1 MQNIGIV
8 NPINFFNNNSRSIE
22 VHKYAREFRLTLESN
37 TEVDTNGKK
46 SEEKL
51 NNIQNWK

>member
-37 TEVDTNGKK
+37 AEVDTNGKK